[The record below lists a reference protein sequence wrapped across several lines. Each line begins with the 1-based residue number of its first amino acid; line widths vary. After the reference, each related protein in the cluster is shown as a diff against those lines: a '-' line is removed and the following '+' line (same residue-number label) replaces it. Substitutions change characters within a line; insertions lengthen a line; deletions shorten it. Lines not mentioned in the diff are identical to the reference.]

1 MNPINYP
8 KCLRARWYL
17 QVDKYHKSVR
27 EACSIFGISRKTYY
41 KWYKIDHGQKIF
53 TYRGAKV
60 QPNIKLTQSVRQ
72 MIEKEKLLTNY
83 GPYKMKLLLKHRLNL
98 DVSTTIIYRFYLKK
112 HLIRKPQKRLPW
124 YQPLKNVVIPT
135 KPGEVVQLDT
145 KYVWIKG
152 RRKYQRTLT
161 DIYTGLANAIIVATL
176 DAQDTIKAFKQ
187 TERLFSFKITG
198 VQTDNGAE
206 NRGKFHQY
214 LGLKGIAHYFIP
226 KSSPNW
232 NGAVERLNGVIDQEY
247 YFNPYKSWKSLKA
260 YVSWY
265 NNERFHL
272 GKYLHGQIP
281 MQKYINYLKNTQ
293 KVLPLTVN

>member
-17 QVDKYHKSVR
+17 QVDKYHKSVK
-27 EACSIFGISRKTYY
+27 EVCNIFGVSRKTYY
-41 KWYKIDHGQKIF
+41 KWYEIDHGGKVF
-53 TYRGAKV
+53 VFRGNKT
-60 QPNIKLTQSVRQ
+60 QPNIKLTPNVCQV
-72 MIEKEKLLTNY
+72 IEKEKLLTNY
-83 GPYKMKLLLKHRLNL
+83 GPYKMKLLLKNRLNL
-98 DVSTTIIYRFYLKK
+98 DVSTTIVYRYYKKK

-124 YQPLKNVVIPT
+124 YQPLKSPVIPT
-135 KPGEVVQLDT
+135 MPGEVIQLDT

-161 DIYTGLANAIIVATL
+161 DIYTGMANAVIVNTL
-176 DAQDTIKAFKQ
+176 NAKETIEAFKI
-187 TERLFSFKITG
+187 TEQLFSFKIMG

-232 NGAVERLNGVIDQEY
+232 NGAVERLNGVFDQEY
-247 YFNPYKSWKSLKA
+247 YLNPLKPWKSIND
-260 YVSWY
+260 YVYWY
-265 NNERFHL
+265 NHERFHL
-272 GKYLHGQIP
+272 GKYLNGQTP
-281 MQKYINYLKNTQ
+281 MQKYQNYLKINQ